1 MIPPL
6 FCPVLSMLLQLS
18 PLYSVLVPINR
29 LFFSLCYSCFFPLL
43 LVEQFEGFFSRLFM
57 LDSYR
62 PTLDT
67 LVSKRGVLFYFP
79 VLNVLNVG
87 LLLFSISF

>member
-18 PLYSVLVPINR
+18 LLYSVLVPINR
-29 LFFSLCYSCFFPLL
+29 LFSLCYSCFFSFL
-43 LVEQFEGFFSRLFM
+43 LVEQSEGFSSRLFM
-57 LDSYR
+57 PDSYR

-67 LVSKRGVLFYFP
+67 LASKRGVLFYFP

-87 LLLFSISF
+87 LLLFSILF